1 MIRTFI
7 LLFIIFSLFTG
18 PVHAGQVNKLSIGE
32 LKESLNAPNT
42 YVLDVRTGS
51 DWSSS
56 KFKIEGAIRSE
67 SKDFGNWSKQYAKD
81 DRLVLYC
88 S

>member
-1 MIRTFI
+1 MPRTLV
-7 LLFIIFSLFTG
+7 LLFVVFSLFIG
-18 PVHAGQVNKLSIGE
+18 PVHAGQVNKLSINE
-32 LKESLNAPNT
+32 LKDSLNAPNT

-56 KFKIEGAIRSE
+56 KFKIKGAIRSE
-67 SKDFGNWSKQYAKD
+67 SKNFGDWSKQYAKD
-81 DRLVLYC
+81 ARLILYC

>member
-1 MIRTFI
+1 MLRTLC
-7 LLFIIFSLFTG
+7 LLFVVFSLFTG
-18 PVHAGQVNKLSIGE
+18 PVHAGQVKKMSIDE
-32 LKESLNAPNT
+32 LKDSLNAPNT

-56 KFKIEGAIRSE
+56 KFKVKGAIRSE
-67 SKDFGNWSKQYAKD
+67 SKNFGNWSKQYAKD
-81 DRLVLYC
+81 TRLILYC